1 MDGHSAPLVPRKP
14 LRWAL
19 LWGAILGALGVFDYW
34 RAGKHDG
41 STLSEVTRAVFDVD
55 TPHGRQAFTTL
66 FWVGAEA
73 LAAHICKHK
82 LDT

>member
-19 LWGAILGALGVFDYW
+19 LWGAILGGLGVFDYW

-41 STLSEVTRAVFDVD
+41 STLSEVTRDVFRVN
-55 TPHGRQAFTTL
+55 TPHGRSVFTAL
-66 FWVGAEA
+66 FWAGARA
-73 LAAHICKHK
+73 LATHICKQQ